1 MAELLA
7 MALACNQTKIFNMVY
22 SDSASNLRRTG
33 SSTTHHQLTHEEQID
48 PALGYQPQA
57 TWFVEQSM
65 VAWGQ
70 FVATMAAMR
79 EGDGT
84 LLDNMMVFAQSD
96 TQFAKTHSVVGIPVM
111 IAGKAGG
118 RVKTGI
124 HIAGNG
130 DPISRIGLTV
140 QQIMGVTID
149 KWGSQ
154 SMLTGKSISE
164 LTA

>member
-1 MAELLA
+1 
-7 MALACNQTKIFNMVY
+7 
-22 SDSASNLRRTG
+22 
-33 SSTTHHQLTHEEQID
+33 
-48 PALGYQPQA
+48 
-57 TWFVEQSM
+57 
-65 VAWGQ
+65 
-70 FVATMAAMR
+70 MAAMR